1 MLDSLLPSIT
11 EHAEVVLRLLLV
23 VVASSIIG
31 LERELKGHS
40 AGMRTHAPAGLGAA
54 LFTLLS
60 EQIFEPGAQG
70 DRSRVIAGIA

>member
-11 EHAEVVLRLLLV
+11 GHAEVVLRLLLV

-40 AGMRTHAPAGLGAA
+40 AGMRTHALVGLGAA